1 MKWLPHILLVLV
13 CFGLP
18 ACSKSKAPEVKSPA
32 DVDEQVEE
40 DWLKL
45 NAWKATALDEWLAQS
60 EQNNVSFLTREEAAR
75 LADVSFQDHSVELL
89 ALVDE
94 ASPTESRFL
103 VGQIRR
109 LQNRR
114 AYLRALLGAAPEVR
128 LSLEFGHKWVVVSE
142 AQEAAGNVPAR

>member
-1 MKWLPHILLVLV
+1 MKWLPHILLGLL

-32 DVDEQVEE
+32 EVDEQVEE

-45 NAWKATALDEWLAQS
+45 DAWKARALDEWLAQS

-75 LADVSFQDHSVELL
+75 LADVSLQDHSVELL

-114 AYLRALLGAAPEVR
+114 AYSRALLGVAADVR
-128 LSLEFGHKWVVVSE
+128 LSLEFGHKWVIVSE
-142 AQEAAGNVPAR
+142 AAEEAGSPPAQ